1 MTLEQAEQARAL
13 VRRMAPEGGADVSD
27 DQRLVQDL
35 GFESIRLVEL
45 TMALESV
52 FDLPRHEPHQLMD
65 VQTVADVIALV
76 EREAGQGG
84 RSDG

>member
-1 MTLEQAEQARAL
+1 MTLNQEEQ
-13 VRRMAPEGGADVSD
+13 VRTLIKRMAPEGEPQVSD
-27 DQRLVQDL
+27 DQRLVHDL

-45 TMALESV
+45 TMALESM

-65 VQTVADVIALV
+65 VHTVADVIALV
-76 EREAGQGG
+76 AREAGG